1 LFAEVGNSD
10 ITTPFPSTSAA
21 LVSRCWTFWVA
32 CCFLCRRMNRKRKR
46 KMVKAAR
53 TAAMDMPA
61 LAPEERPFEPVEFEF
76 PGEVPVGPGILDD
89 DFEVLG
95 VCDWAKDVVVERAR

>member
-10 ITTPFPSTSAA
+10 ITAPFPSTSAA
-21 LVSRCWTFWVA
+21 LVSRYWSFWVA
-32 CCFLCRRMNRKRKR
+32 CFFLCRRMNRKRKR
-46 KMVKAAR
+46 KMAKAAR

-61 LAPEERPFEPVEFEF
+61 FAPEERPFEPVKLEL

-89 DFEVLG
+89 DFEVLC
-95 VCDWAKDVVVERAR
+95 VCDWAEDVVVERAR